1 LQLCAGRHIQ
11 QVLDDLQKADPVV
24 AIAEEFVL
32 VGRVCVM
39 LRGLGFV
46 LQQPRSTAVAWLPIA
61 KQCLCAAGQWDAAD
75 EVKLT
80 AALGRR
86 AAAEVERA
94 QYLQRIL
101 DGLRDGAAVTEAAVT
116 AAATDTPGQG
126 QAKK

>member
-1 LQLCAGRHIQ
+1 
-11 QVLDDLQKADPVV
+11 
-24 AIAEEFVL
+24 
-32 VGRVCVM
+32 M
-39 LRGLGFV
+39 
-46 LQQPRSTAVAWLPIA
+46 
-61 KQCLCAAGQWDAAD
+61 
-75 EVKLT
+75 KLT